1 MKIRYIRRF
10 MKSYMVIAQRKPPVR
25 WELMMMTQLALE
37 SVLFAEY
44 VCEDGEAELWYDITG
59 KQSLDVLLDDGQLTC
74 ELLCRILMGVY
85 DAAEGLEGGLLRS
98 EGLLLRPE
106 YMFSD
111 YGTEHIGI
119 CYDPENEIPVEQ
131 AFSQLMEYLLIK
143 LDHEDP
149 RAVELAYGIYEQSVK
164 GGWNLSKIKDEIHL
178 SYQSEE
184 EYGEEK
190 LILPK
195 EQEED
200 QKQEQNE
207 QSVKGG
213 WNLSKIKDE
222 IHLSYQS
229 EEEYGEEKLILPKE
243 QEEDQKQ
250 EQMIEELHRETANA
264 RLLRLFGI
272 LKVQK
277 VLCEKLEQWKVGI
290 GCILG
295 RGTKKEAEETFV
307 FEPEQAE
314 ETVSRPTVLLK
325 ELGKKAEGILR
336 YEGVGKCENLVI
348 TGEEYIIGSDEGCAG
363 YIPSKTVSRRH
374 ARITRVEDIYFVED
388 LNSLN
393 GTRVGGELLNY
404 KTRVSLQKNE
414 MIAFADQKFRFI

>member
-85 DAAEGLEGGLLRS
+85 DAAEGLEGLLLRS

-119 CYDPENEIPVEQ
+119 CYDPENEISVEQ
-131 AFSQLMEYLLIK
+131 AFSQLMEYLLTK

-178 SYQSEE
+178 SYQREE

-200 QKQEQNE
+200 QKQEQT
-207 QSVKGG
+207 
-213 WNLSKIKDE
+213 
-222 IHLSYQS
+222 
-229 EEEYGEEKLILPKE
+229 
-243 QEEDQKQ
+243 
-250 EQMIEELHRETANA
+250 IEELHRETANG

-393 GTRVGGELLNY
+393 GTCVGGELLNY

>member
-85 DAAEGLEGGLLRS
+85 DAAEGLEGLLLRS

-131 AFSQLMEYLLIK
+131 AFSQLMEYFLTK

-200 QKQEQNE
+200 QKQEQ
-207 QSVKGG
+207 
-213 WNLSKIKDE
+213 
-222 IHLSYQS
+222 
-229 EEEYGEEKLILPKE
+229 
-243 QEEDQKQ
+243 
-250 EQMIEELHRETANA
+250 MIEELHRETANG
-264 RLLRLFGI
+264 RSLRLFGI

-314 ETVSRPTVLLK
+314 EAVSRPTVLLK
-325 ELGKKAEGILR
+325 ELGKKADGILR

-393 GTRVGGELLNY
+393 GTCVEGELLNY

>member
-1 MKIRYIRRF
+1 MEIRYIRRF

-85 DAAEGLEGGLLRS
+85 DAAEGLEGLLLRS

-119 CYDPENEIPVEQ
+119 CYDPENEISVEQ
-131 AFSQLMEYLLIK
+131 AFSQLMEYLLTK

-178 SYQSEE
+178 SYQREE

-200 QKQEQNE
+200 QKQEQT
-207 QSVKGG
+207 
-213 WNLSKIKDE
+213 
-222 IHLSYQS
+222 
-229 EEEYGEEKLILPKE
+229 
-243 QEEDQKQ
+243 
-250 EQMIEELHRETANA
+250 IEELHRETANG

-295 RGTKKEAEETFV
+295 RGTKKEAEQTFV
-307 FEPEQAE
+307 FEPEQADE
-314 ETVSRPTVLLK
+314 PVSRPTVLLK
-325 ELGKKAEGILR
+325 ELGKKADGILR

-393 GTRVGGELLNY
+393 GTCVGGELLNY

>member
-131 AFSQLMEYLLIK
+131 AFSQLMEYLLTK

-200 QKQEQNE
+200 QKQEQ
-207 QSVKGG
+207 
-213 WNLSKIKDE
+213 
-222 IHLSYQS
+222 
-229 EEEYGEEKLILPKE
+229 
-243 QEEDQKQ
+243 
-250 EQMIEELHRETANA
+250 MIEELHRETANG
-264 RLLRLFGI
+264 RLSSMFGI

-277 VLCEKLEQWKVGI
+277 VLCEKLEQWKAGI

-295 RGTKKEAEETFV
+295 RGAKKEAEETFV

-325 ELGKKAEGILR
+325 ELGKKADGILR

-393 GTRVGGELLNY
+393 GTCVGGELLNY

>member
-10 MKSYMVIAQRKPPVR
+10 MKSYMVIAQRKPPIR

-37 SVLFAEY
+37 SVMFAEY

-149 RAVELAYGIYEQSVK
+149 RAVELAYGIY
-164 GGWNLSKIKDEIHL
+164 
-178 SYQSEE
+178 
-184 EYGEEK
+184 
-190 LILPK
+190 
-195 EQEED
+195 
-200 QKQEQNE
+200 E

>member
-1 MKIRYIRRF
+1 MEIRYIRRF

-37 SVLFAEY
+37 SVQFAEY

-85 DAAEGLEGGLLRS
+85 DAAEGLEGLLLRS

-164 GGWNLSKIKDEIHL
+164 GGWNLSKIKDEI
-178 SYQSEE
+178 Q
-184 EYGEEK
+184 
-190 LILPK
+190 
-195 EQEED
+195 
-200 QKQEQNE
+200 
-207 QSVKGG
+207 
-213 WNLSKIKDE
+213 
-222 IHLSYQS
+222 LSYQS

-250 EQMIEELHRETANA
+250 EQMIEELHRETANG

-277 VLCEKLEQWKVGI
+277 ILCEKLEQWKVGI

-295 RGTKKEAEETFV
+295 RGTKKEAEQTFV

-314 ETVSRPTVLLK
+314 EPVSRPTVLLK
-325 ELGKKAEGILR
+325 ELGKKADGILR

-374 ARITRVEDIYFVED
+374 ARITRVDDIYFVED

-393 GTRVGGELLNY
+393 GTCVGGELLNY

>member
-1 MKIRYIRRF
+1 MEIRYIRRF

-37 SVLFAEY
+37 SVLFAKY

-85 DAAEGLEGGLLRS
+85 DAAEGLEGLLLRS

-119 CYDPENEIPVEQ
+119 CYDPENEISVEQ
-131 AFSQLMEYLLIK
+131 AFSQLMEYLLTK

-164 GGWNLSKIKDEIHL
+164 GGWNLSKIKGEIHL

-190 LILPK
+190 LI
-195 EQEED
+195 
-200 QKQEQNE
+200 
-207 QSVKGG
+207 
-213 WNLSKIKDE
+213 I
-222 IHLSYQS
+222 
-229 EEEYGEEKLILPKE
+229 PKE

-393 GTRVGGELLNY
+393 GTCVGGELLNY

-414 MIAFADQKFRFI
+414 MIVFADQKFRFI

>member
-37 SVLFAEY
+37 SVMFAEY

-149 RAVELAYGIYEQSVK
+149 RAVELAYGIY
-164 GGWNLSKIKDEIHL
+164 
-178 SYQSEE
+178 
-184 EYGEEK
+184 
-190 LILPK
+190 
-195 EQEED
+195 
-200 QKQEQNE
+200 E

>member
-1 MKIRYIRRF
+1 

-85 DAAEGLEGGLLRS
+85 DAAEGLEGLLLRS

-119 CYDPENEIPVEQ
+119 CYDPENEISVEQ
-131 AFSQLMEYLLIK
+131 AFSQLMEYLLTK

-178 SYQSEE
+178 SYQREE

-200 QKQEQNE
+200 QKQEQT
-207 QSVKGG
+207 
-213 WNLSKIKDE
+213 
-222 IHLSYQS
+222 
-229 EEEYGEEKLILPKE
+229 
-243 QEEDQKQ
+243 
-250 EQMIEELHRETANA
+250 IEELHRETANG

-295 RGTKKEAEETFV
+295 RGTKKEAEQTFV

-314 ETVSRPTVLLK
+314 EPVSRPTVLLK
-325 ELGKKAEGILR
+325 ELGKKADGILR

-374 ARITRVEDIYFVED
+374 ARITRVDDIYFVED

-393 GTRVGGELLNY
+393 GTCVGGELLNY

>member
-85 DAAEGLEGGLLRS
+85 DAAEGLEGLLLRS

-119 CYDPENEIPVEQ
+119 CYDPENEISVEQ
-131 AFSQLMEYLLIK
+131 AFSQLMEYLLTK

-178 SYQSEE
+178 YYQREE

-200 QKQEQNE
+200 QKQEQT
-207 QSVKGG
+207 
-213 WNLSKIKDE
+213 
-222 IHLSYQS
+222 
-229 EEEYGEEKLILPKE
+229 
-243 QEEDQKQ
+243 
-250 EQMIEELHRETANA
+250 IEELHRETANG

-295 RGTKKEAEETFV
+295 RGTKKEAEQTFV

-314 ETVSRPTVLLK
+314 EPVSRPTVLLK
-325 ELGKKAEGILR
+325 ELGKKADGILR

-374 ARITRVEDIYFVED
+374 ARITRVDDIYFVED

-393 GTRVGGELLNY
+393 GTCVGGELLNY

>member
-119 CYDPENEIPVEQ
+119 CYDPENEISVEQ
-131 AFSQLMEYLLIK
+131 AFSQLMEYLLTK

-178 SYQSEE
+178 SYQREE

-200 QKQEQNE
+200 QKQEQT
-207 QSVKGG
+207 
-213 WNLSKIKDE
+213 
-222 IHLSYQS
+222 
-229 EEEYGEEKLILPKE
+229 
-243 QEEDQKQ
+243 
-250 EQMIEELHRETANA
+250 IEELHRETANG

-314 ETVSRPTVLLK
+314 EPVSRPTVLLK
-325 ELGKKAEGILR
+325 ELGKKADGILR

-348 TGEEYIIGSDEGCAG
+348 TGEEYIIGSDEGCTG

-393 GTRVGGELLNY
+393 GTCVGGELLNY

>member
-1 MKIRYIRRF
+1 MEIRYIRRF

-85 DAAEGLEGGLLRS
+85 DAAEGLEGLLLRS

-131 AFSQLMEYLLIK
+131 AFSQLMEYLLTK

-200 QKQEQNE
+200 QKQEQ
-207 QSVKGG
+207 
-213 WNLSKIKDE
+213 
-222 IHLSYQS
+222 
-229 EEEYGEEKLILPKE
+229 
-243 QEEDQKQ
+243 
-250 EQMIEELHRETANA
+250 MIEELHRETENG

-277 VLCEKLEQWKVGI
+277 VLCEKLEQWKAGI

-393 GTRVGGELLNY
+393 GTCVGGELLNY

>member
-1 MKIRYIRRF
+1 MEIRYIRRF

-85 DAAEGLEGGLLRS
+85 DAAEGLEGLLLRS

-131 AFSQLMEYLLIK
+131 AFSQLMEYFLTK

-200 QKQEQNE
+200 QKQEQT
-207 QSVKGG
+207 
-213 WNLSKIKDE
+213 
-222 IHLSYQS
+222 
-229 EEEYGEEKLILPKE
+229 
-243 QEEDQKQ
+243 
-250 EQMIEELHRETANA
+250 IEELHRETANG

-277 VLCEKLEQWKVGI
+277 ALCEKLEQWKVGI

-295 RGTKKEAEETFV
+295 RGMKREAEETFV
-307 FEPEQAE
+307 FEPEQVE

>member
-85 DAAEGLEGGLLRS
+85 DAAEGLEGLLLRS

-119 CYDPENEIPVEQ
+119 CYDPENEISVEQ
-131 AFSQLMEYLLIK
+131 AFSQLMEYLLTK

-178 SYQSEE
+178 SYQREE

-200 QKQEQNE
+200 QKQEQT
-207 QSVKGG
+207 
-213 WNLSKIKDE
+213 
-222 IHLSYQS
+222 
-229 EEEYGEEKLILPKE
+229 
-243 QEEDQKQ
+243 
-250 EQMIEELHRETANA
+250 IEELHRETANG

-295 RGTKKEAEETFV
+295 RGTKKEAEQTFV

-314 ETVSRPTVLLK
+314 EPVSRPTVLLK
-325 ELGKKAEGILR
+325 ELGKKADGILR

-374 ARITRVEDIYFVED
+374 ARITRVDDIYFVED

-393 GTRVGGELLNY
+393 GTCVGGELLNY